1 MAKHW
6 IWKVGPFHW
15 FFLHDFT
22 LFVIDMHQKR
32 SISLFPTP
40 FGHFHFHPFPA
51 LIWWVDLRR
60 CHYQH
65 HHHCHGDHKHVHQH
79 DHNHH
84 HFHSHHHSHHHHYHD
99 HRRREELKQLSRDRR
114 ERMYVW
120 IRITR
125 CFFIVSTMILKL
137 VLFIITVFIIIIVSF
152 FIMMIRSSNKIWLW
166 LPNLPNLVV
175 VAKSPQF
182 GCGCQISP
190 RAEAIPPP
198 CLILRGFT

>member
-1 MAKHW
+1 
-6 IWKVGPFHW
+6 
-15 FFLHDFT
+15 
-22 LFVIDMHQKR
+22 MHQNR
-32 SISLFPTP
+32 SISLFSTP

-51 LIWWVDLRR
+51 LICRVDLRR

-114 ERMYVW
+114 EQMYVW

-152 FIMMIRSSNKIWLW
+152 FIMMIRSSNNIWLW
-166 LPNLPNLVV
+166 LPNLPNSKSWGNPSTMSDLAGFHLVRFPN
-175 VAKSPQF
+175 SPNRGNLIRFHHPWWSLWERQTLIHWRQ
-182 GCGCQISP
+182 CQ
-190 RAEAIPPP
+190 
-198 CLILRGFT
+198 